1 MVLPAI
7 SFDNVSRSF
16 MTTDGREVQALD
28 GLSFH
33 IAKNEFV
40 AIVGPSG
47 CGKSTVLRLIAGLIQ
62 PTSGQVSV
70 DGYAVRE
77 PLDKVGIVFQKP
89 TLLPWLDVLSNV
101 AFPMRHK
108 YGRVGEEGKALAGD
122 LLRLVG
128 LGEFSRSHPDELSGG
143 MQQRVA
149 IARSL
154 LLDPELLLMDEPFS
168 SLDAMTR
175 DEMGFELMRIWSQR
189 PKTVVFI
196 THSITEAVLLADRV
210 IVLTARPGKIAD
222 VVRIPLARPRTMD
235 TLSEPLFNEITASV
249 RNTVFTRA
257 RAA

>member
-1 MVLPAI
+1 
-7 SFDNVSRSF
+7 
-16 MTTDGREVQALD
+16 MTTDGREVLALD

-33 IAKNEFV
+33 IGKNEFV

-70 DGYAVRE
+70 DGDAVRE

-101 AFPMRHK
+101 TFPMRHK
-108 YGRVGEEGKALAGD
+108 YGRVGEEGKTLAGD

-128 LGEFSRSHPDELSGG
+128 LVEFSKSQPDELSGG

-175 DEMGFELMRIWSQR
+175 DEMGFELMRIWSER

-235 TLSEPLFNEITASV
+235 TLSDPLFNEITASV

>member
-1 MVLPAI
+1 MIEV
-7 SFDNVSRSF
+7 RSLEKVYQ
-16 MTTDGREVQALD
+16 TRLGEPVHALTNID
-28 GLSFH
+28 LS
-33 IAKNEFV
+33 IGAGEFV
-40 AIVGPSG
+40 SVVGPSG
-47 CGKSTVLRLIAGLIQ
+47 CGKSTLMRILAGLDNQTSGTAALGGQPIAG
-62 PTSGQVSV
+62 PRP
-70 DGYAVRE
+70 D
-77 PLDKVGIVFQKP
+77 VGVVFQQA
-89 TLLPWLDVLSNV
+89 TLLPWRTVLQNV
-101 AFPMRHK
+101 LLPAMLRGIDRTKRAHELLELVSLSGFAEK
-108 YGRVGEEGKALAGD
+108 YP
-122 LLRLVG
+122 
-128 LGEFSRSHPDELSGG
+128 FELSGG

-175 DEMGFELMRIWSQR
+175 DEMGFELMRIWSER

-235 TLSEPLFNEITASV
+235 TLSDPLFNEITASV